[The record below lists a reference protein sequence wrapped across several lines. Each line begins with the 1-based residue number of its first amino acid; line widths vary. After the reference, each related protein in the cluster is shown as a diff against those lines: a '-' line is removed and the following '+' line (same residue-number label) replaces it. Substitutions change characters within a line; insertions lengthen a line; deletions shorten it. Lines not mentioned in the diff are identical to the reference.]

1 MREIVSIQ
9 DVMRVIQRYK
19 IVEYKIEYGDSDT
32 MMLGNRQRL
41 IMMIAE

>member
-32 MMLGNRQRL
+32 MMLGNR
-41 IMMIAE
+41 